1 MIEAAA
7 HRVEIPEAP
16 ILETFR
22 AVFEQS
28 VAWLETT
35 AGRHTLQEAWPILA
49 AGPDFPAADLVR
61 AEEVLG
67 RGLDLLDE
75 SRLLPEPGRHF
86 LRVALLQ
93 GLARVRLCQ
102 GREAE
107 ARMIRIAATGY
118 VRDHLRLDRHAL
130 YGFLLFFQASRSSL
144 AELDTASNEDLFDI
158 EAAPFKVE
166 LPIC

>member
-7 HRVEIPEAP
+7 NRVEIPEAP
-16 ILETFR
+16 IMETFR

-35 AGRHTLQEAWPILA
+35 ADRYTLLEAWPILA
-49 AGPDFPAADLVR
+49 AGAEFPAVDLGR
-61 AEEVLG
+61 AEDVLN

-75 SRLLPEPGRHF
+75 SRWLPEPGRHF

-93 GLARVRLCQ
+93 ALAWVRLCQ
-102 GREAE
+102 RREAE
-107 ARMIRIAATGY
+107 ARIIRIAAAGY
-118 VRDHLRLDRHAL
+118 IRDHLRLDLHPL
-130 YGFLLFFQASRSSL
+130 HGFLLFFQASRSGL
-144 AELDTASNEDLFDI
+144 AEHDTAANDDLFEM
-158 EAAPFKVE
+158 EATPFKAE